1 MATNGKVKATIITKE
16 EGTEVKVSYTCTAEQ
31 EMFLILSMTEHLAE
45 RMGLSL
51 LDTSTRLV
59 SALMDKDNE
68 H

>member
-45 RMGLSL
+45 RMGMSL
-51 LDTSTRLV
+51 VDTTL
-59 SALMDKDNE
+59 ALASKLADKDNG
-68 H
+68 